1 MVERPHAFPLI
12 LLVLT
17 LVLAIVVL
25 LHLSWDTTG
34 WHAPWPQNQLDAQI
48 FWQLHLPRLL
58 LALSA
63 GALLSW
69 AGTLMQTLFRNPLA
83 DPGLIGVSAGA
94 AFSAVGLIAL
104 GLAAPLFQM
113 SAAFIGALLTLA
125 LLYRLAT
132 RAGTTDLAW
141 LLLAGIAFNAMASA
155 GIGLSLYLSSNE
167 TLRLMTWWLM
177 GSFAQAQWPTVLP
190 ALLLAGSLLGISLS
204 RTRRLD
210 RLLLGEQAAFHMG
223 EDVQQLKRALLLL
236 IALAVGVSVA
246 TSGMISFVGLVAPHL
261 ARLLVGSLHR
271 HLLPIALLMGML
283 LTLSA
288 DLLARLLLAPAELP
302 VGLLL
307 SALGGPFFFM
317 LLMRLRHA
325 HR

>member
-1 MVERPHAFPLI
+1 MVERPRAFPLI
-12 LLVLT
+12 LLLT
-17 LVLAIVVL
+17 LLLVAVSL

-34 WHAPWPQNQLDAQI
+34 WHSPWPENPLDARI
-48 FWQLHLPRLL
+48 FWQLNLPRLL
-58 LALSA
+58 LALST

-94 AFSAVGLIAL
+94 ALSAVSLIAL
-104 GLAAPLFQM
+104 GLTAPLFQM
-113 SAAFIGALLTLA
+113 SAAFAGALLTLA

-190 ALLLAGSLLGISLS
+190 ALLLVGSLLGISLS
-204 RTRRLD
+204 QTRRLD

-223 EDVQQLKRALLLL
+223 EDVQRLKRTLLLL
-236 IALAVGVSVA
+236 IALAVGLSVA

-261 ARLLVGSLHR
+261 ARLLVGSLHH

-325 HR
+325 RG